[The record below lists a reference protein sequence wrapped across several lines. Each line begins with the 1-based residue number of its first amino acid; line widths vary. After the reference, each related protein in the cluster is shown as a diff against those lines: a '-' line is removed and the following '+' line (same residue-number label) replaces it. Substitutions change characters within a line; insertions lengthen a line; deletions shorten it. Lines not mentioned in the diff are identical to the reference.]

1 MITLELIQVSVILL
15 LCRLANAQLLQ
26 TAPDSLNETAFLENL
41 DRIANDNMGLNIM
54 QVYWVEYLNEITFLF
69 SDRSNFFSVVH
80 AKQILEHL

>member
-54 QVYWVEYLNEITFLF
+54 QVYLEEYQNDLKRTK
-69 SDRSNFFSVVH
+69 FF
-80 AKQILEHL
+80 I